1 MSTRRKTAFAISR
14 QPSALLDET
23 LLVLGA
29 VIAAMLALALPAL
42 ADESYV
48 CEGGRIVTV
57 GFGELEKVA
66 RTDPCIARY
75 LANRPSVMSPQAA
88 AMEAANEVD
97 MPLPARKPAA
107 ALANT
112 SANAV
117 SANAAASAS
126 APDAATRHAPA
137 EVIVHYEA
145 PPTGESEV
153 LRPRVEQ
160 IAFRRAPHHF
170 YSNEALPQGPVDFR
184 NVPILNATEGEPGIF
199 HHTR

>member
-1 MSTRRKTAFAISR
+1 MPAHRKTACAALR
-14 QPSALLDET
+14 QPLALLDET
-23 LLVLGA
+23 LLVQGA
-29 VIAAMLALALPAL
+29 VIAAMLVLALPAL

-75 LANRPSVMSPQAA
+75 LANRPSVMSPQAV

-97 MPLPARKPAA
+97 VPLPARKPAA
-107 ALANT
+107 ALANAAT
-112 SANAV
+112 SASTSDAV
-117 SANAAASAS
+117 
-126 APDAATRHAPA
+126 TRHAPT

-145 PPTGESEV
+145 PPTGEAEV

-184 NVPILNATEGEPGIF
+184 NVPIINATQGEPSIF